1 MLLGY
6 GKSWLVDKDRKW
18 LGANHQPALL
28 DLFPLS
34 LLPCSLIAQL
44 VMNLPAIQENLPTLI
59 RLSGPPSLGNG
70 LTQITRA
77 LYIAKANQQFSIL
90 ILPMSRFWHGWS
102 CRPSWNTSLCL
113 AQAEIFLGN
122 VPPPSHYCSPVYPER
137 SKYDNRTPST
147 YQSPAAGCAQ
157 SHGKW

>member
-44 VMNLPAIQENLPTLI
+44 VMNLPAIQENLVQF
-59 RLSGPPSLGNG
+59 LSGEDPW
-70 LTQITRA
+70 IRDR
-77 LYIAKANQQFSIL
+77 
-90 ILPMSRFWHGWS
+90 LPT
-102 CRPSWNTSLCL
+102 PV
-113 AQAEIFLGN
+113 FLGFPSGSAGKESACIEGDLGLIGKTHLRRERL
-122 VPPPSHYCSPVYPER
+122 PPPVFWPGESY
-137 SKYDNRTPST
+137 
-147 YQSPAAGCAQ
+147 GL
-157 SHGKW
+157 